1 MNVMEIDQLVQ
12 KHGGDDS
19 AVIAI
24 LQDIQRQ
31 DGYLDR
37 EMLTLLSEKLKVPLS
52 RLYGL
57 ATFYRSFSLTPTGR
71 HRVRVCVGT
80 ACHVRGG
87 QAVLDQLGRELGV
100 PAGGT
105 TADRQFTLETVR
117 CLGCCSIGPVVQVD
131 QETFGRIKQDKV
143 DKVLRKFQ

>member
-1 MNVMEIDQLVQ
+1 MKATELDQMVQ

-19 AVIAI
+19 ALIAV

-31 DGYLDR
+31 EGYLDR
-37 EMLTLLSEKLKVPLS
+37 EMLILLSEKLKVPLS
-52 RLYGL
+52 RIYAL

-71 HRVRVCVGT
+71 HRVSVCLGT

-100 PAGGT
+100 AAGGT
-105 TADRQFTLETVR
+105 TADREFTLETVR
-117 CLGCCSIGPVVQVD
+117 CLGCCSIGPVVKVD
-131 QETFGRIKQDKV
+131 QETFGRIRQDKV
-143 DKVLRKFQ
+143 GKVLRKFQ